1 MLARHGLEYPRDYS
15 FVVAGVHPARWQ
27 ALQDGRIDAAVQ
39 PMPLN
44 FVAFDQGYS
53 NLGEV
58 TDYIR
63 EIVFTALIV
72 NGDWATQHRA
82 PLVALLESLIEAT
95 RVVYDAAN
103 DPLLTEIMMELGQ
116 TDQRYAER
124 AIDEMR
130 ALDAFALDL
139 AIPEAALAK
148 SLELMH
154 KAKLADDIVVATG
167 PGVIDD
173 RFRIE
178 ALGNLKT

>member
-1 MLARHGLEYPRDYS
+1 
-15 FVVAGVHPARWQ
+15 
-27 ALQDGRIDAAVQ
+27 
-39 PMPLN
+39 LN